1 MTCPAD
7 LQLGWLDIEHISLSM
22 QPRIYH
28 DPLDSYFKGA
38 RQPVTH
44 NDNSIVGRREFM
56 RVSALALGG
65 FLAVPELRRAGRTS
79 SHVCPRSQAPAKT
92 IFTTRLEDLTS
103 FGWEMRLTLTCLQG
117 IVNRSQPELFLIH
130 DRYDELWLDW
140 LRRRGDVESV
150 EWLNVTQ
157 IFDRFLPQVSRMF
170 VTDPTIPASINVATM
185 LAGVYDGLVATPAT
199 FQQFNLPAGGAS
211 GGLKQGLDLRK
222 MHWKKDL
229 DAYRWAFKE
238 LDGSLSRQAITILDP
253 AEVALRDYLVE
264 FKIPTFWIAGPQD
277 VARNPAAAPKEEKEF
292 AREILKKWPPNIP
305 CLGWPTGGNKET
317 GIGEDPGIRLASECA
332 KFEVCTAFDG
342 YSPAVG
348 NLSVH
353 SGTSANLSQPVPPIK
368 LQRDKVYCAFIR
380 SDGDGMNFIRFYYRQ
395 LFDDPDHGKVPLGWQ
410 LGTTVSDLMP
420 DIADY
425 YYKHSKPGDCFVNAL
440 TGVGYIWEEWYAKG
454 YPATQ
459 RPGILQEYQRLSS
472 NYRQRIDATVMS
484 TGNEMPAPLL
494 KLFAGEN
501 GIKGIFA
508 NYVRSDETRLDNIVR
523 EVGGIPIFRDVM
535 GLAPWLYEN
544 MDFTTYTQRE
554 TERQVVGTIK
564 QWTPAYRPAFLYV
577 GVNNW
582 LRQMGM
588 LSRIVEG
595 LGPEYVPVRPDQFV
609 ELYTQSRTGR
619 EQLN

>member
-1 MTCPAD
+1 M
-7 LQLGWLDIEHISLSM
+7 GNEK
-22 QPRIYH
+22 
-28 DPLDSYFKGA
+28 PL
-38 RQPVTH
+38 V
-44 NDNSIVGRREFM
+44 NRREFM
-56 RVSALALGG
+56 QASAFVLGG
-65 FLAVPELRRAGRTS
+65 LWTLSNARGGEQFR
-79 SHVCPRSQAPAKT
+79 SHVCPKSRAPAKT
-92 IFTTRLEDLTS
+92 VVTTRLEELTS
-103 FGWEMRLTLTCLQG
+103 FGWDMRLTLSCLQG
-117 IVNRSQPELFLIH
+117 IVNRHQPQLFLIH

-140 LRRRGDVESV
+140 LRRRGDVETV

-157 IFDRFLPQVSRMF
+157 VFDRFLPQVSCMF
-170 VTDPTIPASINVATM
+170 VTDPAIPASINVATM
-185 LAGVYDGLVATPAT
+185 LAGVYGGLVATPAT

-211 GGLKQGLDLRK
+211 GAIKNGLDLRK

-264 FKIPTFWIAGPQD
+264 FNIPTFWIAGPQD
-277 VARNPAAAPKEEKEF
+277 VAKNPAAAPKEEKEF
-292 AREILKKWPPNIP
+292 ARQVLMKWPPNIP
-305 CLGWPTGGNKET
+305 CLGWPTGGNKES

-353 SGTSANLSQPVPPIK
+353 SGTIANLSQSILPAK
-368 LQRDKVYCAFIR
+368 LQRGKVYCAFIR
-380 SDGDGMNFIRFYYRQ
+380 SDGDGMNFIRYYYRQ
-395 LFDDPDHGKVPLGWQ
+395 LFDDPERGKVPLGWQ

-425 YYKHSKPGDCFVNAL
+425 YYKHAQPGDCFVNAL
-440 TGVGYIWEEWYAKG
+440 TGIGYIWEEWYAKG

-459 RPGILQEYQRLSS
+459 RPKILQEYQQLSS

-494 KLFAGEN
+494 KLFGSEK

-508 NYVRSDETRLDNIVR
+508 NYVRSDETTLDNIVT
-523 EVGGIPIFRDVM
+523 EVAGIPVFRDVM
-535 GLAPWLYEN
+535 GLASWLSEN
-544 MDFTTYTQRE
+544 MDFTTYSQRE
-554 TERQVVGTIK
+554 TECNVIAEIK
-564 QWTPAYRPAFLYV
+564 KWTPSYRPAFLHV

-588 LSRIVEG
+588 LAHIAEG
-595 LGPEYVPVRPDQFV
+595 LGPDYVAVRPDQLV
-609 ELYTQSRTGR
+609 ELYRQSVTGR
-619 EQLN
+619 EQQN